1 MEALTEFVKHA
12 TLLTLLNFLI
22 VVVFL
27 LIGFAI
33 AIAAQSRKGMT
44 WLFAISF
51 VPAFSGILTTYFQ
64 NRILD
69 SGQGMFGR
77 LSPHAIALGRRDALI
92 SGGVGVAGT
101 ALLLLLRAF
110 SIRIKR
116 R

>member
-22 VVVFL
+22 VTVFL
-27 LIGFAI
+27 LIGVTI
-33 AIAAQSRKGMT
+33 AIGARSRKAME
-44 WLFAISF
+44 WLLAISF

-101 ALLLLLRAF
+101 ALLLLIRAF
-110 SIRIKR
+110 RIRMKR

>member
-1 MEALTEFVKHA
+1 VEALTEFIKHA
-12 TLLTLLNFLI
+12 TLLTLLHFLL

-27 LIGFAI
+27 LIGVTI
-33 AIAAQSRKGMT
+33 AIGARNRKAMK
-44 WLFAISF
+44 WLLAISF

-92 SGGVGVAGT
+92 SGGFGVAGT
-101 ALLLLLRAF
+101 AFLLLIRAL
-110 SIRIKR
+110 SIRMKR

>member
-12 TLLTLLNFLI
+12 TFLTLLNFLI
-22 VVVFL
+22 VIVSL
-27 LIGFAI
+27 LIGVTI
-33 AIAAQSRKGMT
+33 AISARSPKAMKG
-44 WLFAISF
+44 LLAISF
-51 VPAFSGILTTYFQ
+51 VPAFSGILITYFQ

-101 ALLLLLRAF
+101 ALLLLIRAF
-110 SIRIKR
+110 GIGMKKR
-116 R
+116 